1 MNKTRAHWG
10 FVYKTVT
17 DLAYA
22 PDSQI
27 SFSSRKKKQYHKLPP
42 QTRGEFISNSLF
54 YLKDL
59 PSRGK
64 GGGRKISRKS
74 QFPKKIMLANN
85 AAGPIYKPII
95 KVMMCLR
102 FIKNKCFSI

>member
-27 SFSSRKKKQYHKLPP
+27 SFSSRKKNNIINFLLKREGSSFLIHY
-42 QTRGEFISNSLF
+42 FISRTSF
-54 YLKDL
+54 
-59 PSRGK
+59 PGE
-64 GGGRKISRKS
+64 GGGQKNFKEVPVHGH
-74 QFPKKIMLANN
+74 QFQ
-85 AAGPIYKPII
+85 
-95 KVMMCLR
+95 
-102 FIKNKCFSI
+102 